1 MKFVS
6 TISILIIM
14 FLLTI
19 HVFGQNVITFDN
31 QGWNSNQTLPSNFSI
46 GSYSFSGNEVF
57 YTNYGYNFDVNGTSL
72 YYVFQNP
79 NTDKITITTPNGQT
93 AKLISLA
100 AYQVSETS
108 TDSLVVEGW
117 NGSNLEYTR
126 SFTNNTSWETLTLNY
141 NNIDKVVIRLDSA
154 GNGGLADYNF
164 DNFTFSDPA
173 LPVELTTFKGISG
186 KNGINLEWQTA
197 TETNNQGFEVERNTN
212 SSWVKIGF
220 IAGKG
225 TSVTSNDYSFVD
237 KNPVGDTIHYRLK
250 QIDNNGNFK
259 YSKEIEVTA
268 DLSPNNYSLSQNYPN
283 PFNPST
289 TINYSITKAGKV
301 VLKIY
306 DLLGKEVNTL
316 VDENKQSGS
325 YSVIFNAHNMTS
337 GIYVYEL
344 RTDGFVSR
352 NKMILLK

>member
-6 TISILIIM
+6 AISILIIM
-14 FLLTI
+14 FLSTV
-19 HVFGQNVITFDN
+19 HVFGENVITFDN
-31 QGWNSNQTLPSNFSI
+31 QGWNSNQILPSNFSI
-46 GSYSFSGNEVF
+46 GSYSFSSNEVF
-57 YTNYGYNFDVNGTSL
+57 YTNYGYNFDVNSTSL
-72 YYVFQNP
+72 YYVFQSP
-79 NTDKITITTPNGQT
+79 NTDKITVTTPNGMPV
-93 AKLISLA
+93 KLISLA

-108 TDSLVVEGW
+108 TDSLVIEGW

-126 SFTNNTSWETLTLNY
+126 SFLNTTSWETLTLNY
-141 NNIDKVVIRLDSA
+141 NNINKVVIRLDSA
-154 GNGGLADYNF
+154 GNGGLGDYNF
-164 DNFTFSDPA
+164 DNITFSNPA

-186 KNGINLEWQTA
+186 KNGITLEWQTA
-197 TETNNQGFEVERNTN
+197 TETNNKGFEIERNTN
-212 SSWVKIGF
+212 SSWVGIGF

-225 TSVTSNDYSFVD
+225 TSVTTNDYSFVD

-250 QIDNNGNFK
+250 QIDNNGSFS

-268 DLSPNNYSLSQNYPN
+268 DLTPNNYSLSQNYPN

-289 TINYSITKAGKV
+289 TINYSIANAGKV

-316 VDENKQSGS
+316 VDENKPSGS
-325 YSVIFNAHNMTS
+325 YSVIFNARNMPS

-352 NKMILLK
+352 SKMILLK

>member
-1 MKFVS
+1 MKFVNA
-6 TISILIIM
+6 ISILIII
-14 FLLTI
+14 FLSTVY
-19 HVFGQNVITFDN
+19 VFGQNIITFDN
-31 QGWNSNQTLPSNFSI
+31 QGWNSNQILPSNFSI
-46 GSYSFSGNEVF
+46 GSYSFSSNEVF
-57 YTNYGYNFDVNGTSL
+57 YTNYGYNFDVNSTSL
-72 YYVFQNP
+72 YYVFQSP
-79 NTDKITITTPNGQT
+79 NTDKITLTTPNGMPV
-93 AKLISLA
+93 KLISLA

-108 TDSLVVEGW
+108 TDSLVIEGW

-126 SFTNNTSWETLTLNY
+126 SFLNTTSWETLTLNY
-141 NNIDKVVIRLDSA
+141 NNINKVVIRLDSA
-154 GNGGLADYNF
+154 GNGGLGDYNF
-164 DNFTFSDPA
+164 DNITFSNPA

-186 KNGINLEWQTA
+186 KNGITLEWQTA
-197 TETNNQGFEVERNTN
+197 TETNNKGFEIERNTN
-212 SSWVKIGF
+212 SSWVEIGF

-225 TSVTSNDYSFVD
+225 TSVTTNDYSFVD

-250 QIDNNGNFK
+250 QIDNNGSFS

-268 DLSPNNYSLSQNYPN
+268 DLTPNNYSLSQNYPN

-289 TINYSITKAGKV
+289 TINYSIANAGKV

-316 VDENKQSGS
+316 VDENKPSGS
-325 YSVIFNAHNMTS
+325 YSVIFNARNMPS

-352 NKMILLK
+352 SKMILLK